1 MFNTFCRLI
10 AFGSA
15 TERVAGDATDFYS
28 DHSFLS
34 SGAVDSFGNA
44 EAVSNRCIASV
55 AATAGPATNTDISFS
70 GKYPHCTS
78 TDLANAKQ
86 VN

>member
-1 MFNTFCRLI
+1 MGVGGGET
-10 AFGSA
+10 G
-15 TERVAGDATDFYS
+15 TDFYS

-55 AATAGPATNTDISFS
+55 AATAGLTTIPKIFS
-70 GKYPHCTS
+70 RKYVPSWHIVQK
-78 TDLANAKQ
+78 ANE
-86 VN
+86 